1 MKKTLFALTLLSLM
15 VLLSSS
21 TSALVDVA
29 NVNIVLTS
37 QSPNPAEPGGNVDVE
52 VEIQNNGLTDGTDVS
67 IEIFPPAPIS
77 LVTGQEKTKTFSRIT
92 AGESVRATYKLSV
105 DIDAVSSEYDLD
117 FRVYTDPLKSNW
129 VEKTVSL
136 AVQGNP
142 RLVIGDVTTVPE
154 NIEPGGTAKIN
165 VLINNVGSGAARQL
179 EAIMDSDASELVPVL
194 SGGRIYLGDLGV
206 GQTMEAQFELSIS
219 QDADHKT
226 YLSTLTLNYKD
237 ETNTDSSEEFSIGIP
252 VAGTITMDII
262 NTEVNLARGTLDI
275 EVANKGT
282 TDATS
287 LEVKLLIDGE
297 IVGVDYV
304 STLKATK
311 KTTFSFPLTSEG
323 IGQLVINYA
332 SPGLQQNE
340 VTKEIGNIKIIS
352 GNGSAYATAFWLIII
367 IIIVFYVWRKY
378 FRKKKRRAHHTHHHR

>member
-1 MKKTLFALTLLSLM
+1 MKKTLFALTLLSFI

-21 TSALVDVA
+21 ASAAVDVA

-52 VEIQNNGLTDGTDVS
+52 VEVQNNGLSDGTDVS

-77 LVTGQEKTKTFSRIT
+77 LVTGQEKLKTFSRIT
-92 AGESVRATYKLSV
+92 AGEAVRATYKLSV

-117 FRVYTDPLKSNW
+117 FRVYTTPLRDNW
-129 VEKTVSL
+129 VEKKVSL
-136 AVQGNP
+136 TVQGNP

-165 VLINNVGSGAARQL
+165 VLINNVGSGTARHL
-179 EAIMDSDASELVPVL
+179 EAIMNSTASELVPVL

-206 GQTMEAQFELSIS
+206 GQAMDAQFELSIS

-237 ETNTDSSEEFSIGIP
+237 ETNTDHTETFSIGIP

-262 NTEVNLARGTLDI
+262 NTEVNLARGTFDI

-323 IGQLVINYA
+323 VGELVINYA
-332 SPGLQQNE
+332 SPGLQKNE
-340 VTKEIGNIKIIS
+340 VTKEIGEIKIIS

-367 IIIVFYVWRKY
+367 IIIVFFVWRKY
-378 FRKKKRRAHHTHHHR
+378 FRKKKRRTHHTHHSR